1 MLFVFLA
8 AVLATPCNAHPV
20 YVIKAVRGAV
30 TVKRAAN
37 GYIASTKLSFRI
49 VETTPAVIASVDPGL
64 LDHVRG
70 HQIIAQR
77 VARSSVGSVRSDGN
91 SDAQA
96 RARLQQ
102 GIHRLTNDVNR
113 ELTREEHVYDSVTE
127 NGAAQSQG
135 PVYGFPGGPDAHDP
149 CAQP

>member
-8 AVLATPCNAHPV
+8 AVLGAPCNAHPV
-20 YVIKAVRGAV
+20 YVIRAVPGAI
-30 TVKRAAN
+30 TVKHTAN
-37 GYIASTKLSFRI
+37 GYIASSKLSFRV
-49 VETTPAVIASVDPGL
+49 VETTPSVITSVDPGL
-64 LDHVRG
+64 LDHMRG

-91 SDAQA
+91 SATQA

-113 ELTREEHVYDSVTE
+113 ELTREEHVYDTVTDY
-127 NGAAQSQG
+127 GGAQSQG
-135 PVYGFPGGPDAHDP
+135 PVYGFPGGRDAHGP
-149 CAQP
+149 CVHP